1 MDHPHAPQPRPP
13 HPPRRPHPLVAAL
26 KRPVDWLFGR
36 PYLLM
41 VLTTLFWGGN
51 AIASRLAVGEISPM
65 ALTCLRW
72 SLVIVIALAIARRDL
87 VRDWPILR
95 ARWGLILSMG
105 ALGFTGF
112 NALFYLGAHYTTA
125 VNLTIIQ
132 GAIPGIVLLGALFF
146 FGTRITGLQIAGSIV
161 TLVGVGV
168 VAAQGEFATLVAL
181 TFNPGDLM
189 MLVACLFY
197 AGYTIALRSRP
208 KAAGFSFFAAL
219 ACVAFLTSAPL
230 LAIEV
235 ANGTVVWPTFKGWL
249 ILLYVAFFPSL
260 LSQIFFMRSVELI
273 GPGRAGLFVNLVP
286 IFGAILA
293 VGLLGEPFH
302 LYHAAALVLVLGGIW
317 LAERRRGS

>member
-1 MDHPHAPQPRPP
+1 MDDPSAPNTSPAGATAMLR
-13 HPPRRPHPLVAAL
+13 
-26 KRPVDWLFGR
+26 KPVDWLFGR
-36 PYLLM
+36 AYLLLA
-41 VLTTLFWGGN
+41 LTTLFWGGN

-72 SLVIVIALAIARRDL
+72 TIVIVIALAIARRDL
-87 VRDWPILR
+87 AREWPVLR

-132 GAIPGIVLLGALFF
+132 GAIPVIVLLGALLV

-161 TLVGVGV
+161 TLAGVGV
-168 VAAQGEFATLVAL
+168 IAAQGDLATLVDL

-208 KAAGFSFFAAL
+208 KVSGFAFFAAL
-219 ACVAFLTSAPL
+219 AAVAFLTSAPL
-230 LAIEV
+230 LAIEI
-235 ANGTVVWPTFKGWL
+235 ANGAVIWPTFKGWL
-249 ILLYVAFFPSL
+249 ILLYVALFPSL

-286 IFGAILA
+286 IFGAVMA
-293 VGLLGEPFH
+293 VGVLGEPFH
-302 LYHAAALVLVLGGIW
+302 LYHAAALALVLGGIW
-317 LAERRRGS
+317 LAERRRGA

>member
-1 MDHPHAPQPRPP
+1 MDDPHAPNARKTI
-13 HPPRRPHPLVAAL
+13 PLVAAL
-26 KRPVDWLFGR
+26 KRPVDWLFGQA
-36 PYLLM
+36 YLLL

-51 AIASRLAVGEISPM
+51 AVASRLAVGEISPM
-65 ALTCLRW
+65 ALTCMRW
-72 SLVIVIALAIARRDL
+72 GIVIMIAIAIARRDV
-87 VRDWPILR
+87 VRDWPVLR
-95 ARWGLILSMG
+95 VRWKLILAMG

-132 GAIPGIVLLGALFF
+132 GAIPVIVLLGALLV
-146 FGTRITGLQIAGSIV
+146 FGTRITGLQMAGSFV
-161 TLVGVGV
+161 TLGGVGV
-168 VAAQGEFATLVAL
+168 VALRGDFATLVAL

-197 AGYTIALRSRP
+197 AGYTIGLRGRP
-208 KAAGFSFFAAL
+208 KVAGFSFFTVL

-235 ANGTVVWPTFKGWL
+235 ASGTVVWPTLTGWL

-302 LYHAAALVLVLGGIW
+302 LYHGAALVLVMGGIW
-317 LAERRRGS
+317 LAERRRGA